1 MMIKS
6 ENMNIQNTK
15 SSLAKLL
22 ATENIT
28 VEFANVQTA
37 QFDVKNRILV
47 CPQYKD
53 MTNEMY
59 DLFVGHEVSHALY
72 TPSDG
77 HEQYPV
83 KDKNFHSFVN
93 VVEDARI
100 ERFIQ
105 DKYPGLKKDFY
116 KGYSQL
122 KEKDFFSIKD
132 KDVNS
137 LLLID
142 RLNLKAKLGTQIDIE
157 FNETEQK
164 FYDAMMTS
172 KTFDEVLKISKD
184 LFEYCGKELEEKE
197 QEGKDVSAYTIKQ
210 DENGVE
216 VEQSET
222 STQEENQEEEK
233 NNMGAGDS
241 TDNDT
246 TETDQEEKADTTSN
260 ENSDDEKS
268 DDDSSKTAT
277 EDNKNKGKQ
286 SDTDEATKPGAKSIT
301 DTASQQSLKEQL
313 EDDESKIFDYCDFP
327 KTLDYKKFIVDN
339 ATVIKEL
346 TQYWAQTNNDYKS
359 ILQRNAKKFKDDNQ
373 KVVNYLHKE
382 FEMKKAADS
391 YARASESKTGV
402 INTNKLFSYK
412 YNEDLFQKVMT
423 TPDAKNHGMIFYLDW
438 SGSMHDN
445 MKGTI
450 MQLLNLVLFCKKVN
464 IPFSVYAFS
473 SHYRK
478 YSSEFANINNTNA
491 QSKNLNEMIIHPYK
505 FSLLELITSDC
516 KTAQYNQAFEC
527 LVALMNIYSH
537 DKRYEGDFCYFDLPS
552 SYYLGQTPLNDAI
565 VCSKYMIQDFQSK
578 HKVQIMNAVFLT
590 DGSSHCL
597 EGKFAIENGTMT
609 AKDVGYTNAVIRDK
623 KSRVEIS
630 DLTKGKYYRR
640 ADFTKKLYLAV
651 KQVTGANMIGFFVAS
666 RRDLDYAYWD
676 AQSCPNMKKAKINYS
691 DDFKKYVKK
700 NKFFASTVSGLDTLF
715 IVQGGKELHVDNS
728 SILDE
733 LQSDAKKSQ
742 IQSAFKKASKGKL
755 QSRIMLNKFIEN
767 IAA

>member
-164 FYDAMMTS
+164 FFDAMMTS

-184 LFEYCGKELEEKE
+184 LFDYCGKELEEKE
-197 QEGKDVSAYTIKQ
+197 KEGKDVSAYTLKQ

-222 STQEENQEEEK
+222 STQEENQE
-233 NNMGAGDS
+233 
-241 TDNDT
+241 
-246 TETDQEEKADTTSN
+246 
-260 ENSDDEKS
+260 
-268 DDDSSKTAT
+268 
-277 EDNKNKGKQ
+277 
-286 SDTDEATKPGAKSIT
+286 
-301 DTASQQSLKEQL
+301 
-313 EDDESKIFDYCDFP
+313 
-327 KTLDYKKFIVDN
+327 
-339 ATVIKEL
+339 
-346 TQYWAQTNNDYKS
+346 
-359 ILQRNAKKFKDDNQ
+359 
-373 KVVNYLHKE
+373 
-382 FEMKKAADS
+382 
-391 YARASESKTGV
+391 
-402 INTNKLFSYK
+402 
-412 YNEDLFQKVMT
+412 
-423 TPDAKNHGMIFYLDW
+423 
-438 SGSMHDN
+438 
-445 MKGTI
+445 
-450 MQLLNLVLFCKKVN
+450 
-464 IPFSVYAFS
+464 
-473 SHYRK
+473 
-478 YSSEFANINNTNA
+478 
-491 QSKNLNEMIIHPYK
+491 
-505 FSLLELITSDC
+505 
-516 KTAQYNQAFEC
+516 
-527 LVALMNIYSH
+527 
-537 DKRYEGDFCYFDLPS
+537 
-552 SYYLGQTPLNDAI
+552 
-565 VCSKYMIQDFQSK
+565 
-578 HKVQIMNAVFLT
+578 
-590 DGSSHCL
+590 
-597 EGKFAIENGTMT
+597 
-609 AKDVGYTNAVIRDK
+609 
-623 KSRVEIS
+623 
-630 DLTKGKYYRR
+630 
-640 ADFTKKLYLAV
+640 
-651 KQVTGANMIGFFVAS
+651 
-666 RRDLDYAYWD
+666 
-676 AQSCPNMKKAKINYS
+676 
-691 DDFKKYVKK
+691 
-700 NKFFASTVSGLDTLF
+700 
-715 IVQGGKELHVDNS
+715 
-728 SILDE
+728 
-733 LQSDAKKSQ
+733 
-742 IQSAFKKASKGKL
+742 
-755 QSRIMLNKFIEN
+755 
-767 IAA
+767 